1 MNRAYCYGT
10 GFNNLLPRAL
20 TSATVQSFE
29 TTNFGAA
36 SSGLFNMYV
45 TMSALFRN
53 SVADI
58 NISFIGLHMNFILKA
73 AFLADVYI
81 ENLNFLF

>member
-1 MNRAYCYGT
+1 M
-10 GFNNLLPRAL
+10 AL
-20 TSATVQSFE
+20 ALIICFP
-29 TTNFGAA
+29 
-36 SSGLFNMYV
+36 GLSHQRPCRVLKPPILEPLHQVYLTCTF
-45 TMSALFRN
+45 TMSALIRN